1 MRHPQDSSAAVGII
15 AAKARADGG
24 AQQDAAARPARR
36 QRTHQATAAFRCAFD
51 QEHHRAGIFPADR
64 KALDHAQQGE
74 RNRCQKPE
82 RRVSRQ
88 QSDQKGRDRHGGN
101 RQGQRGAPSEPVADM
116 ADQRASDRP
125 HQIAERKHAERR
137 KQLGYRILMR
147 EELAADRRREIAV
160 DRKVVPLEHIA
171 DRAGGNDPERLSGF
185 HLFPASCES
194 ARDCK
199 L

>member
-1 MRHPQDSSAAVGII
+1 MPPHAP
-15 AAKARADGG
+15 
-24 AQQDAAARPARR
+24 
-36 QRTHQATAAFRCAFD
+36 RTHQATAAFRCTFD
-51 QEHHRAGIFPADR
+51 QEHHRAGVFSTDR
-64 KALDHAQQGE
+64 KALNHAQQGE
-74 RNRCQKPE
+74 HNGCQKSE

-171 DRAGGNDPERLSGF
+171 DRTRGNDPQ
-185 HLFPASCES
+185 HLPGLHLLA
-194 ARDCK
+194 
-199 L
+199 